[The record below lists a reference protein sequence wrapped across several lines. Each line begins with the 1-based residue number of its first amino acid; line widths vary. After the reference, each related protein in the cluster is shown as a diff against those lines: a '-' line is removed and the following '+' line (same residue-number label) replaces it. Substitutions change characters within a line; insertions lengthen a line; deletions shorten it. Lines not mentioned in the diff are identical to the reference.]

1 MMGESLVGKKEIVA
15 YVRRSWMT
23 IRRWI
28 LEDNFP
34 ARKIDG
40 VWESDAVLVDDWKR
54 SKIKPSGVS
63 NESEEQPEPGKAM

>member
-1 MMGESLVGKKEIVA
+1 MGKSLVGKKEIAA

-28 LEDNFP
+28 VDDDFP

-40 VWESDAVLVDDWKR
+40 VWESDTALVDDWKKA
-54 SKIKPSGVS
+54 KIKPC
-63 NESEEQPEPGKAM
+63 Q